1 MTVPRPHAC
10 RRGCAAPDGLAD
22 VARRSERGRD
32 AIDTAFV
39 LTISDGVA
47 RGTRDDA
54 SGDALAAR
62 LTQLGFEVERGVVA
76 DEAAGIAAAVGEG
89 AARARLVVST
99 GGTGLGPRDVTP
111 QAVRGVLDYEIP
123 GFGEVMRAAGRQ
135 ATPMADLS
143 RSLAG
148 VCQRCLVVCVPG
160 SVGGATDSLAAIEP
174 LLEHALETIGGHTEH
189 VATEAGEE

>member
-1 MTVPRPHAC
+1 V
-10 RRGCAAPDGLAD
+10 APGGLAD
-22 VARRSERGRD
+22 VARRSDEGAD

-39 LTISDGVA
+39 LTISDGVT

-54 SGDALAAR
+54 SGDALAGR
-62 LTQLGFEVERGVVA
+62 LAELGFTVERGVVP
-76 DEAAGIAAAVGEG
+76 DDQAAIAG
-89 AARARLVVST
+89 AIVDRASRARLIVST

-123 GFGEVMRAAGRQ
+123 GLGEVMRAGGRL

-148 VCQRCLVVCVPG
+148 VRERCLIVCVPG

-174 LLEHALETIGGHTEH
+174 VLEHALETIGGHTEH
-189 VATEAGEE
+189 VGAEPGEG